1 MLEHPTITKI
11 NQLGH
16 LEQEE
21 HAGTDFFGDEI
32 LSGDDIVIYD
42 GETILKENLERYLT
56 EEMGFEFKTIF

>member
-1 MLEHPTITKI
+1 MITKV
-11 NQLGH
+11 NRLGY

-32 LSGDDIVIYD
+32 LSGDDVVIYD
-42 GETILKENLERYLT
+42 GETVLKDNLERYLV